1 MDTTLKI
8 LISGAISFLILLLVA
23 NGLVA
28 LENLSHKIRKMTEE
42 EFNRWCIMRIAEG
55 ITAVIMLTIYA
66 GTTVIVYYLLFGR
79 HA

>member
-1 MDTTLKI
+1 MDIVLKI

-28 LENLSHKIRKMTEE
+28 LENLSREIRKMTEE
-42 EFNRWCIMRIAEG
+42 EFNRWCIMRIAEA

-66 GTTVIVYYLLFGR
+66 STTLMVYYLLFGR